1 MKLTKEVA
9 EQFCRD
15 QSVELGEFTEISDA
29 AAQALAQH
37 EDMLYLN
44 GLTSLSQAAY
54 DALVESDPD
63 GERIR
68 FDRDLDDLEIL

>member
-15 QSVELGEFTEISDA
+15 QSVKLGEFTEISDE

-37 EDMLYLN
+37 EGELLLY
-44 GLTSLSQAAY
+44 GLCKPPAGFH
-54 DALVESDPD
+54 SDHEAQMRKRNP
-63 GERIR
+63 
-68 FDRDLDDLEIL
+68 